1 MAVNTSLESTPIQM
15 GTKQITL
22 KEIVHPKNKMNRISE
37 HLNVFIKD
45 TVFPNSL
52 DKKQKN
58 GKLNQQMREI
68 IN

>member
-1 MAVNTSLESTPIQM
+1 
-15 GTKQITL
+15 
-22 KEIVHPKNKMNRISE
+22 MNRISE

-45 TVFPNSL
+45 TGFLNSL

>member
-1 MAVNTSLESTPIQM
+1 
-15 GTKQITL
+15 
-22 KEIVHPKNKMNRISE
+22 MNRISE

-45 TVFPNSL
+45 TGFLNSL

-68 IN
+68 INYRKSKNYTRKKIVSYMIQVEILVTQPQ

>member
-1 MAVNTSLESTPIQM
+1 
-15 GTKQITL
+15 
-22 KEIVHPKNKMNRISE
+22 MNRVSE
-37 HLNVFIKD
+37 HLNVIIKD
-45 TVFPNSL
+45 TVFPNSF